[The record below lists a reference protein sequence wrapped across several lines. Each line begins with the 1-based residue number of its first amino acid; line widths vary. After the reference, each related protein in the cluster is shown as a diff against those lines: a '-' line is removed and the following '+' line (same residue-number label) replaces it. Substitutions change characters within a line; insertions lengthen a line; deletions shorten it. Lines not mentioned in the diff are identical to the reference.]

1 VLPGS
6 RSLQSSFDRSPG
18 GGCLGDPFEDRPEVT
33 LPKDWSE
40 ASAPVPA
47 LAQASRVQVPQA
59 QVPQV
64 QAPQVPVERLPVPAP
79 AGRLLALVPGP
90 VQELAPEEASAQVL
104 GPEPELQPSAAL
116 ALARGPRPCA
126 HT

>member
-1 VLPGS
+1 VLAAS
-6 RSLQSSFDRSPG
+6 RLLQSSFDRGPG
-18 GGCLGDPFEDRPEVT
+18 GGRLGDPFEDRPEVT

-40 ASAPVPA
+40 ASVPVLAAPVP
-47 LAQASRVQVPQA
+47 V

-64 QAPQVPVERLPVPAP
+64 QAPQGPVERLPVPVP
-79 AGRLLALVPGP
+79 AGLLLALVPGP
-90 VQELAPEEASAQVL
+90 ELAQELAPEEASALVL
-104 GPEPELQPSAAL
+104 GPEPGLQPSAAL

>member
-1 VLPGS
+1 M
-6 RSLQSSFDRSPG
+6 
-18 GGCLGDPFEDRPEVT
+18 
-33 LPKDWSE
+33 
-40 ASAPVPA
+40 PA

-79 AGRLLALVPGP
+79 AGRLLALVPA
-90 VQELAPEEASAQVL
+90 QELAPEEASAQVL

-116 ALARGPRPCA
+116 ALAREPRPCA